1 MGIESSNHS
10 GGASAQRI
18 IMNVDEM
25 HEIMNYIAKIHLSFQ
40 DVVNPKLAELA
51 ATKYFEGGE
60 SSKALARYPEFMK
73 KATQVSAL
81 YGQAYSDV
89 VSIMVQWLEQDRVL
103 AEAFRNSL
111 ASDPE
116 AQANITKLF
125 GG

>member
-1 MGIESSNHS
+1 MGKESANHD

-18 IMNVDEM
+18 VMNVDEM

-60 SSKALARYPEFMK
+60 SSKALARYPEFTV

-81 YGQAYSDV
+81 YGQAYRDV
-89 VSIMVQWLEQDRVL
+89 MLIMMQWLEQDRVL

-111 ASDPE
+111 SSDPD